1 MESRFLALC
10 LNPVIQK
17 TLVFG
22 HIHGGEVNRALRSR
36 TDASGKGANV
46 ARVLMERGASPLH
59 LTHAGGRNRDWFLSL
74 CDDDHLPVEWVDSG
88 ADIRVCITVIDSE
101 NGSATE
107 LVEEASPVQKG
118 TEERL
123 LQRFESIAGGFDVL
137 IVSGTKAAGYSD
149 RILPAIVARAAEK
162 GIMTVLDIKGNDL
175 LSSLP
180 FRPSVAKPNLAE
192 LLATFPA
199 PENADLREHVGRIAL
214 SVKSEYGTD
223 LVVTRGA
230 SPTWYLEDGKLVEF
244 HFEPVRALNPTGSGD
259 AFTAGLAHIL
269 ALGGSLREAIA
280 EGSRMGARNA
290 LNLKVGSIREE

>member
-1 MESRFLALC
+1 MEPRFLALC

-22 HIHGGEVNRALRSR
+22 RLREGEVNRALRSR

-46 ARVLMERGASPLH
+46 ARVLMQRGADPLH
-59 LTHAGGRNRDWFLSL
+59 LTHAGGRNRDWFLAL
-74 CDDDHLPVEWVDSG
+74 CADDHLPVEWVDSG

-101 NGSATE
+101 KGSATE
-107 LVEEASPVQKG
+107 LVEEATPVQAG

-123 LQRFESIAGGFDVL
+123 MQRFESIAGGFDVL
-137 IVSGTKAAGYSD
+137 VVSGTKAAGYSEL
-149 RILPAIVARAAEK
+149 ILPAIVARAAEK
-162 GIMTVLDIKGNDL
+162 GMMTVLDIKGNDL
-175 LSSLP
+175 RACLP
-180 FRPSVAKPNLAE
+180 FRPRIAKPNLAE

-199 PENADLREHVGRIAL
+199 PEHADIREHVGRIAI
-214 SVKSEYGTD
+214 SMKSEYGTD

-230 SPTWYLEDGKLVEF
+230 ASTWFLENGTLAEF
-244 HFEPVRALNPTGSGD
+244 PFEPVRALNPTGSGD

-269 ALGGSLREAIA
+269 ALGGSLREAVA

-290 LNLKVGSIREE
+290 LTLKVGSIEEE